1 MAAYTYSDS
10 NTTNF
15 SSTSTERYSLTVNVT
30 ATAVVGGME
39 LAISSY
45 ATLFNSTGITPA
57 FSASGTRG
65 YSVPN
70 GRVSSTSGTLT
81 EANSGVTWSYDF
93 GANTQQTVWSG
104 FNRYI
109 ASGAASTAS
118 VTITANGS
126 GSSFLQSASTPV
138 SGLSLSIPYA
148 LNYNA
153 NGGSGSV
160 SSTTTSSTSDS
171 VSLTA
176 ASGSGLSRSG
186 YNFTGWNTAANGS
199 GTAVS
204 AGGSFTLTGYSNY
217 QQTLY
222 AQWEVANVTITFD
235 YQGGSGSP
243 SSRDITPGSSIGTL
257 PSASLGS
264 YNFVGWYYSPNG
276 AGGQVQSSTTFSSN
290 DTIYAY
296 YESTVVFDDNGGN
309 GGGVTFYVPK
319 GNSVTPSSYNYAAGT
334 RSGYTFTG
342 WSPYNSTFTPTGYT
356 TLTAQWTALTVSW
369 TDNTLTTTGR
379 KGDFYSSTVSASYVS
394 YWNDGALPTGGL
406 SFIQGTNTS
415 GSSTSTVSGTP
426 TTYGNISFTLTPYN
440 QDGVAGSS
448 YSYTIAVKD
457 IALNWSD
464 QLLASSLA
472 VQNQSY
478 TDGVAVDSG
487 PDVTYSV
494 NSGSLPT
501 GLSLNSSTGAITGTP
516 TVAGEFNFV
525 IRATNG
531 SNEVLD
537 TGTLTI
543 TVEAAGG
550 YVKVWN
556 GSSWANGTAYV
567 RQSGTW
573 VEGTVKLRGASS
585 WGDSF
590 SS

>member
-1 MAAYTYSDS
+1 MAAYTYPYT

-39 LAISSY
+39 LAVSSY

-57 FSASGTRG
+57 FSSNGTRG

-70 GRVSSTSGTLT
+70 GRVTSTSGTLT
-81 EANSGVTWSYDF
+81 ESTSGVSWSYDF

-138 SGLSLSIPYA
+138 NNISLSIPYA

-217 QQTLY
+217 EQTLY

-257 PSASLGS
+257 PSASLGT

-296 YESTVVFDDNGGN
+296 YESTVVFNANGGT
-309 GGGVTFYVPK
+309 GGTTIYVPK
-319 GNSVTPSSYNYAAGT
+319 GNSVNPASYSAGT
-334 RSGYTFTG
+334 RTGYTFTS
-342 WSPYNSTFTPTGYT
+342 WSPYNSTFTPTGST

-369 TDNTLTTTGR
+369 TDNSLTLTAR
-379 KGDFYSSTVSASYVS
+379 KGDFYSDTVAASYVS

-406 SFIQGTNTS
+406 SFTQGTNTT
-415 GSSTSTVSGTP
+415 GSSTSTVAGTP
-426 TTYGNISFTLTPYN
+426 TNYGNIDFTLTPYN
-440 QDGVAGSS
+440 VDGVSGTA
-448 YSYTIAVKD
+448 YSYTIVVKD
-457 IALNWSD
+457 VYPAWSD
-464 QLLASSLA
+464 QVLTSSIA
-472 VQNQSY
+472 TQDQSY
-478 TDGVAVDSG
+478 TDGVSVNAG

-494 NSGSLPT
+494 SYGSLPT
-501 GLSLNSSTGAITGTP
+501 GLSLNTSTGAITGTP
-516 TVAGEFNFV
+516 TVPDTYEFR
-525 IRATNG
+525 ITATNA
-531 SNEVLD
+531 SAESIETNL
-537 TGTLTI
+537 LTI
-543 TVEAAGG
+543 TVEAVGG

>member
-1 MAAYTYSDS
+1 MAAYTYSDGK
-10 NTTNF
+10 TTNF

-45 ATLFNSTGITPA
+45 ATLFDPSGITPA
-57 FSASGTRG
+57 YSSNGTRG

-81 EANSGVTWSYDF
+81 ESTSGVSWSYDF
-93 GANTQQTVWSG
+93 GANYTQTVWSG

-118 VTITANGS
+118 VNITANGS
-126 GSSFLQSASTPV
+126 GSSFLQSASTTV

-186 YNFTGWNTAANGS
+186 YTFTGWNTAANGS

-243 SSRDITPGSSIGTL
+243 SSREITPGSSIGTL
-257 PSASLGS
+257 PSASLGT

-296 YESTVVFDDNGGN
+296 YESTVVFDANGGT
-309 GGGVTFYVPK
+309 GGTTIYVPK
-319 GNSVTPSSYNYAAGT
+319 GNSVTPSNYSAGT
-334 RSGYTFTG
+334 RTGYTFTS

-356 TLTAQWTALTVSW
+356 TLTAQWAALTVSW
-369 TDNTLTTTGR
+369 TDNSLTLTAR

-406 SFIQGTNTS
+406 AFTQGTNTS
-415 GSSTSTVSGTP
+415 GSSTSTVAGTP
-426 TTYGNISFTLTPYN
+426 TNYGNNISFTLTPYN
-440 QDGVAGSS
+440 ADGVAGTA
-448 YSYTIAVKD
+448 YSYTIVVSD
-457 IALNWSD
+457 ILPTWSD
-464 QLLASSLA
+464 QVLASSIA
-472 VQNQSY
+472 TQDQSY
-478 TDGVAVDSG
+478 TDGVSVNAG
-487 PDVTYSV
+487 PDATYSV
-494 NSGSLPT
+494 SFGSLPT
-501 GLSLNSSTGAITGTP
+501 GLTLNTSTGVITGTP
-516 TVAGEFNFV
+516 TVPDTYEFK
-525 IRATNG
+525 ITATNA
-531 SNEVLD
+531 
-537 TGTLTI
+537 TGDSIETNLLTI
-543 TVEAAGG
+543 TVEAVGG

>member
-1 MAAYTYSDS
+1 MATYTNNGLFSSGGSSAYRLYVTVVTTAVTGGTRLDVSAYADWFYDAGGAISAAY
-10 NTTNF
+10 
-15 SSTSTERYSLTVNVT
+15 SS
-30 ATAVVGGME
+30 
-39 LAISSY
+39 
-45 ATLFNSTGITPA
+45 
-57 FSASGTRG
+57 SGSRG
-65 YSVPN
+65 YSVPG
-70 GRVSSTSGTLT
+70 GRTSSVSGSLLESGS
-81 EANSGVTWSYDF
+81 ATWSYDF
-93 GANTQQTVWSG
+93 RTSNQQTVWGG
-104 FNRYI
+104 FSRFI
-109 ASGAASTAS
+109 ASSYGSSTT
-118 VTITANGS
+118 VTITASGS
-126 GSSFLQSASTPV
+126 GSTFLQNASVTVNVPLV
-138 SGLSLSIPYA
+138 VTYNYA

-153 NGGSGSV
+153 NGGSG
-160 SSTTTSSTSDS
+160 TTSSTTASS
-171 VSLTA
+171 TSTSYTLTA
-176 ASGSGLSRSG
+176 ASSGYSRSG
-186 YNFTGWNTAANGS
+186 YTFTGWNTSS
-199 GTAVS
+199 GGGGTSYS
-204 AGGSFTLTGYSNY
+204 AGSSITLSSSSPTL
-217 QQTLY
+217 TLY
-222 AQWEVANVTITFD
+222 AQWQQQVTVTFD

-243 SSRDITPGSSIGTL
+243 SSRTINSGDAIGSL

-276 AGGQVQSSTTFSSN
+276 AGGQVQSYTTFSSN

-296 YESTVVFDDNGGN
+296 YESTVVFDANGGT
-309 GGGVTFYVPK
+309 GGTTIYVPK
-319 GNSVTPSSYNYAAGT
+319 GNSVTPSNYSAGT
-334 RSGYTFTG
+334 RTGYTFTS
-342 WSPYNSTFTPTGYT
+342 WSPYNSTFTPTGST
-356 TLTAQWTALTVSW
+356 TLTAQWAALTVSW
-369 TDNTLTTTGR
+369 TDTTLTTTGR

-457 IALNWSD
+457 VALNWSD

-472 VQNQSY
+472 VQDQSY

-543 TVEAAGG
+543 TVEAVGG

>member
-39 LAISSY
+39 LAVSSY
-45 ATLFNSTGITPA
+45 ATLFDSSGITPA
-57 FSASGTRG
+57 YSSNGTRG

-118 VTITANGS
+118 VNITANGS
-126 GSSFLQSASTPV
+126 GSSFLQSASTTV

-148 LNYNA
+148 LSYNA

-186 YNFTGWNTAANGS
+186 YNFTGWNTAADGS
-199 GTAVS
+199 GTPVS
-204 AGGSFTLTGYSNY
+204 AGGSFPLTGYSNY

-257 PSASLGS
+257 PSASLGT

-276 AGGQVQSSTTFSSN
+276 EDGQVQSSTTFSSN

-296 YESTVVFDDNGGN
+296 YESTVVFDANGGT
-309 GGGVTFYVPK
+309 GGTTIYVPK
-319 GNSVTPSSYNYAAGT
+319 GNSVTPSNYSAGT
-334 RSGYTFTG
+334 RTGYTFTS
-342 WSPYNSTFTPTGYT
+342 WSPYNSTFTPTGST
-356 TLTAQWTALTVSW
+356 TLTAQWTALSVSW
-369 TDNTLTTTGR
+369 TDNSLTLTAR
-379 KGDFYSSTVSASYVS
+379 KGDFYSDTVAASYVS

-406 SFIQGTNTS
+406 AFTQGTNTS
-415 GSSTSTVSGTP
+415 GSSTSTVAGTP
-426 TTYGNISFTLTPYN
+426 TNYGNISFTLTPYN
-440 QDGVAGSS
+440 ADSVAGTA
-448 YSYTIAVKD
+448 YSYTIAVAD
-457 IALNWSD
+457 VALNWSD
-464 QLLASSLA
+464 QLLTNSTTI
-472 VQNQSY
+472 QGESY
-478 TDGVAVDSG
+478 TDGVSVDSG
-487 PDVTYSV
+487 PTVTYAV
-494 NSGSLPT
+494 TAGALPT

-516 TVAGEFNFV
+516 TVPGAYSFR
-525 IRATNG
+525 ITATNG
-531 SNEVLD
+531 TGETLESNL
-537 TGTLTI
+537 LAL

-556 GSSWANGTAYV
+556 GTSWSEGTAKV
-567 RQSGTW
+567 WNGSAW
-573 VEGTVKLRGASS
+573 VDGTVKVRGASS
-585 WGDSF
+585 WTDSF

>member
-1 MAAYTYSDS
+1 MTAYSTVR
-10 NTTNF
+10 TNF
-15 SSTSTERYSLTVNVT
+15 SLRPQYAVDLDITTSYVTGGTQVTIGNSAVKHTEVSNAPFTSGSPRSYST
-30 ATAVVGGME
+30 
-39 LAISSY
+39 
-45 ATLFNSTGITPA
+45 
-57 FSASGTRG
+57 
-65 YSVPN
+65 PN
-70 GRVSSTSGTLT
+70 GRAGSVTGNLAEGDSDSSWTFSFTYPGVPQYQNIWGNGFFTRFYPDSVSIGTI
-81 EANSGVTWSYDF
+81 S
-93 GANTQQTVWSG
+93 
-104 FNRYI
+104 I
-109 ASGAASTAS
+109 TAS
-118 VTITANGS
+118 HSLLGTATSSRS
-126 GSSFLQSASTPV
+126 GIKHVYRVSFD
-138 SGLSLSIPYA
+138 G
-148 LNYNA
+148 
-153 NGGSGSV
+153 NGGSAGS
-160 SSTTTSSTSDS
+160 SSSDADAGSSITLPS
-171 VSLTA
+171 A
-176 ASGSGLSRSG
+176 SRSG
-186 YNFTGWNTAANGS
+186 YNFNGWYTAASGGS
-199 GTAVS
+199 YVGA
-204 AGGSFTLTGYSNY
+204 AGGSYTVNSTT
-217 QQTLY
+217 TLY
-222 AQWEVANVTITFD
+222 AQWSLATITITFD
-235 YQGGSGSP
+235 FQGGSGSP
-243 SSRDITPGSSIGTL
+243 SSKTINPGDAIGTL

-276 AGGQVQSSTTFSSN
+276 QGGQVQSSTTFSSN

-296 YESTVVFDDNGGN
+296 YESTVVFDANGGN
-309 GGGVTFYVPK
+309 GGGQTVYVPK
-319 GNSVTPSSYNYAAGT
+319 GNSITPSSYNYAAGS

-342 WSPYNSTFTPTGYT
+342 WSPYNSTFTPAGAT

-369 TDNTLTTTGR
+369 TDTTLTTTGR

-472 VQNQSY
+472 VQDQSY